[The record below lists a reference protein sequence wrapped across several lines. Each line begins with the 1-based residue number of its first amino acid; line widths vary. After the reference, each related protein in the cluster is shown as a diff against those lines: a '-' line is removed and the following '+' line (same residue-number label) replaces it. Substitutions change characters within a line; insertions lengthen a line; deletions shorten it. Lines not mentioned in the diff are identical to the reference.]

1 MLLHEHRSVMPS
13 ASMKGWALICAGA
26 LMACASSVWAADVP
40 VGIHY
45 CGGDKIKRKISFA
58 ILPKPDD
65 QWDARVTVN
74 GRIYKAMTAY
84 SFFGKEKPPRGFI
97 VALLGEDR
105 SEILVFREANK
116 DWLEYG
122 DYTYWKCD

>member
-1 MLLHEHRSVMPS
+1 MKVW
-13 ASMKGWALICAGA
+13 ASICAGK
-26 LMACASSVWAADVP
+26 LIACGSSVWAADVP

-45 CGGDKIKRKISFA
+45 CGGEKIKREISFA

-65 QWDARVTVN
+65 QWDARVTIN

-84 SFFGKEKPPRGFI
+84 SFFGKEKPPRGFV

-105 SEILVFREANK
+105 SELLVFREANK
-116 DWLEYG
+116 DWLEFG
-122 DYTYWKCD
+122 DYTYRKCD